1 MNHSYSIR
9 NKNVFLRPLE
19 KNDIEK
25 LREWRNDKKN
35 SKFLRQIPYITEDA
49 QKRWFE
55 NYLNNEDEICFA
67 IEECEQLNRI
77 VGSLSLYNFCGD
89 TAEFGKI
96 LIGDEEA
103 HGKKVGYNATVAAL
117 KIAFEVI
124 KLKRVVL
131 EVYEDN
137 VAAKT
142 IYEQAG
148 FLNKGVLRVDNKSR
162 AYQYE
167 MVCI

>member
-9 NKNVFLRPLE
+9 NKNVFLRALE

-25 LREWRNDKKN
+25 LRKWRNDKKN
-35 SKFLRQIPYITEDA
+35 SKFLRQIPYITKDA

-55 NYLNNEDEICFA
+55 KYLKNEDEICFA
-67 IEECEQLNRI
+67 VEECEQLNRI
-77 VGSLSLYNFCGD
+77 VGSLSLYNFSDD

-117 KIAFEVI
+117 RIAFDVL
-124 KLKRVVL
+124 KLKKIVL

-137 VAAKT
+137 FSART

-148 FLNKGVLRVDNKSR
+148 F
-162 AYQYE
+162 QYKNFLS
-167 MVCI
+167 